1 MLGARNI
8 KTHKEYSEEELN
20 KIAYRIGAKRPRLFD
35 ATNNQDEIEKM
46 FILASE
52 ETPDFEGFVFRD
64 KNSGNRIK
72 VKDAKYVRIHHIL
85 DKTKISSL
93 VPIIF
98 LGEDEEVAAY
108 FPHARENIKLIKNAI
123 NQYVEE
129 MTNKVLHYKSLN
141 LSKKDLSKMFYGE
154 DVLPKWER
162 KGKERIK
169 PEVEETRFN
178 SSLILSLI
186 SISDK
191 KEIET
196 KLMLRLKE
204 LALGKGNNDGNPK
217 KLMEI
222 INLKDHIEK
231 NDEE

>member
-1 MLGARNI
+1 
-8 KTHKEYSEEELN
+8 
-20 KIAYRIGAKRPRLFD
+20 
-35 ATNNQDEIEKM
+35 
-46 FILASE
+46 
-52 ETPDFEGFVFRD
+52 
-64 KNSGNRIK
+64 
-72 VKDAKYVRIHHIL
+72 
-85 DKTKISSL
+85 
-93 VPIIF
+93 
-98 LGEDEEVAAY
+98 
-108 FPHARENIKLIKNAI
+108 
-123 NQYVEE
+123 
-129 MTNKVLHYKSLN
+129 
-141 LSKKDLSKMFYGE
+141 MFYGE

-186 SISDK
+186 SVSDK
-191 KEIET
+191 KEIAT

-204 LALGKGNNDGNPK
+204 LALGNGNNDGNPK